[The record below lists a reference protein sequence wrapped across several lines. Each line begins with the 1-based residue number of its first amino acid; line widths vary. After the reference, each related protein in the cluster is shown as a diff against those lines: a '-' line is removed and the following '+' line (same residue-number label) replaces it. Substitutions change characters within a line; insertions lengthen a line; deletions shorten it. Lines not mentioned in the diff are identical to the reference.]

1 MKETYSFLQELAQN
15 NNREWF
21 NANKPHFKELQERF
35 HAFAQ
40 QLIDAVSAWDEEIAA
55 SNLTVKD
62 CTYRIY
68 RDRSRTR
75 PTWEFSS
82 AAEVRNPR
90 MQGIISIWSL
100 NFLFPTGPRYQ
111 WENVSS

>member
-68 RDRSRTR
+68 RDTR
-75 PTWEFSS
+75 FSKNK
-82 AAEVRNPR
+82 EPYKTH
-90 MQGIISIWSL
+90 MGIFICY
-100 NFLFPTGPRYQ
+100 G
-111 WENVSS
+111 